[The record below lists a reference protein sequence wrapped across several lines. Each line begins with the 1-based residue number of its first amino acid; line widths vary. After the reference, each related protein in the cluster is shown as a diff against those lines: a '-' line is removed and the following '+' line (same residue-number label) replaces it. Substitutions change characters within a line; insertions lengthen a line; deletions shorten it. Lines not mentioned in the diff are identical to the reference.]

1 MTYNFGARGWRYTV
15 PMVSFFKIF
24 FLLSTI
30 LFPFSAY
37 AISPTLSIFP
47 QSIMQGEPLEI
58 IVQPATLSQIQSI
71 SFNGKKL
78 GVFLYKN
85 KPTAFV
91 GIGIN
96 QKPSVYTLSVVLSDG
111 TTLEKSVLVSERK
124 KIKVAFSIP
133 EKLGG
138 NSTSSQQTLVSTLA
152 EENQQLIGLPTQA
165 KASWTNKFLYPLS
178 HSTVTDGYGYI
189 RQTGNTSI
197 LHKGTDFQAPEGTP
211 VIAMNRGI
219 VRLAKEFRNY
229 GNTVIIDHG
238 LGLMTFYMHLSKINV
253 TVGELV
259 PQGKIIGQSGHTGYA
274 DQPHLHL
281 TVRMNAVSIDPIKFM
296 ALFK

>member
-1 MTYNFGARGWRYTV
+1 
-15 PMVSFFKIF
+15 MVSTLLKIF
-24 FLLSTI
+24 FLLSSA
-30 LFPFSAY
+30 LSPFFVY
-37 AISPTLSIFP
+37 AASPTLSVFP
-47 QSIMQGEPLEI
+47 QRIIQGEPLEI
-58 IVQPATLSQIQSI
+58 IVQPATLSQIKSI
-71 SFNGKKL
+71 SFNGEKL

-96 QKPSVYTLSVVLSDG
+96 QKPAVYTLSAVLSDG
-111 TTLEKSVLVSERK
+111 TTLERNVIVNERK

-133 EKLGG
+133 VKLGG

-152 EENQQLIGLPTQA
+152 LENQQLIDLPTSAQA
-165 KASWTNKFLYPLS
+165 LWTNKFLYPLS
-178 HSTVTDGYGYI
+178 HITVTDGYGYI
-189 RQTGNTSI
+189 RQTGNYSI
-197 LHKGTDFQAPEGTP
+197 LHKGTDFQAQEGTP
-211 VIAMNRGI
+211 VKAMNRGI

-259 PQGKIIGQSGHTGYA
+259 PQGHVIGLSGQTGYA
-274 DQPHLHL
+274 AQPHLHL
-281 TVRMNAVSIDPIKFM
+281 TVRINDVSIDPIKFM